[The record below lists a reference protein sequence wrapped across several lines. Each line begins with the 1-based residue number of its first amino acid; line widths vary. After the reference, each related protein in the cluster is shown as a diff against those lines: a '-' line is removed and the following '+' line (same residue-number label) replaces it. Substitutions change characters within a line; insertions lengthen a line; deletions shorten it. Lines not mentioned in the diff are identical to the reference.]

1 MPKIIIREIDETTA
15 GSQAASTD
23 IVFIPG
29 FADTNKNVIVFT
41 STVDSQEPIAHIG
54 PQSTTV
60 GSVYQEGDTV
70 NKAKGDSATYPTIAT
85 NIVLKKSWICRG
97 LVNSEYKWDL
107 SDTYFEPNPENTP
120 ILCSSVAEFESYFG
134 EKPYQFTSAEEYPSG
149 FDPTPTGNFYE
160 KDEYERSYIIAKELI
175 YAGLPVIYYNVVVRG
190 TDAGDGAVKIPPAP
204 TQIYDALPDILKEL
218 EDKGEYTV
226 KYLTSG
232 AYPIFE
238 YDSNGLAGTFVSTAE
253 ERGDC
258 VAIIDHSNIAYRTL
272 DPTDSGSVYYVA
284 SAWAKTLADSAKFAT
299 MLTPWGIYSCPH
311 APAKHNTQVLPASF
325 AYLISLAKSI
335 KNNPNWLAIAGVARG
350 QVPYLVELN
359 TVERLSNTIADAY
372 QPRDGVSINAI
383 TNIKPYGLTI
393 WGNRT
398 LFDNADNGNLTASSF
413 LNTRNLVSDVKKVAY
428 TAAKRLIFEQDSNIL
443 WLNFKAAISPT
454 LDQMLSGYGISGYKI
469 IRGTTSEKAKVVA
482 IIKLYPTY
490 AVEDFD
496 ITVVMADQEVTVS

>member
-1 MPKIIIREIDETTA
+1 MK
-15 GSQAASTD
+15 D
-23 IVFIPG
+23 IP
-29 FADTNKNVIVFT
+29 
-41 STVDSQEPIAHIG
+41 
-54 PQSTTV
+54 
-60 GSVYQEGDTV
+60 
-70 NKAKGDSATYPTIAT
+70 
-85 NIVLKKSWICRG
+85 
-97 LVNSEYKWDL
+97 
-107 SDTYFEPNPENTP
+107 
-120 ILCSSVAEFESYFG
+120 
-134 EKPYQFTSAEEYPSG
+134 
-149 FDPTPTGNFYE
+149 
-160 KDEYERSYIIAKELI
+160 
-175 YAGLPVIYYNVVVRG
+175 
-190 TDAGDGAVKIPPAP
+190 AV
-204 TQIYDALPDILKEL
+204 QDIYDALPDILKEL

-238 YDSNGLAGTFVSTAE
+238 YNDNGLAGTFVATAV

-258 VAIIDHSNIAYRTL
+258 VAVIDHSNIPYRTL
-272 DPTDSGSVYYVA
+272 DPVEAGSVYS
-284 SAWAKTLADSAKFAT
+284 SAKTWAKTLQEGAKFST
-299 MLTPWGIYSCPH
+299 MFTPWGIYSCPH

-359 TVERLSNTIADAY
+359 TIERLSNTIADAY
-372 QPRDGVSINAI
+372 QPRDDVSINAI

-398 LFDNADNGNLTASSF
+398 LFDNADNGNLIASSF

-469 IRGTTSEKAKVVA
+469 IRGTTTEKAKVVA